1 MDIQK
6 EREIKFTRF
15 GICEDKKCDG
25 YTHIVEEC
33 VKCLRLFCPSH
44 SWLTPRGNAC
54 IDCYPALH
62 PEVFLAATLN
72 YLEILQ

>member
-6 EREIKFTRF
+6 ERTVKPLRWGT
-15 GICEDKKCDG
+15 CADDKCDG
-25 YTHIVEEC
+25 GSHILEEC
-33 VKCLRLFCPSH
+33 VKCLQLFCPNH
-44 SWLTPRGNAC
+44 AWLTPKGNAC

-72 YLEILQ
+72 YLGIKH